1 MIEWKKVLW
10 IYEKA
15 NFKVTLH
22 ITSFQCEAKP
32 NTYIQIIQSIK
43 SQKNKNI
50 FVLHVT
56 NSS

>member
-15 NFKVTLH
+15 NFKKSLYILLYLISMLGQT
-22 ITSFQCEAKP
+22 K
-32 NTYIQIIQSIK
+32 YIQIIQSIK
-43 SQKNKNI
+43 SHGKS
-50 FVLHVT
+50 FVT